1 LRGTRALKE
10 VTMDKNIIKETL
22 LSLEGAALQRAREK
36 YFDYVADARLDRRE
50 PIESDEQ
57 ARPKSSVIFPKPWTI
72 PSTITPISWT
82 S

>member
-1 LRGTRALKE
+1 
-10 VTMDKNIIKETL
+10 MDKNIIKETM
-22 LSLEGAALQRAREK
+22 LSLEGASLQSAREK
-36 YFDYVADARLDRRE
+36 YFDYFADARLDRSE

-57 ARPKSSVIFPKPWTI
+57 ARGEIASVLSEWTI

>member
-1 LRGTRALKE
+1 
-10 VTMDKNIIKETL
+10 MDKNIIKETM
-22 LSLEGAALQRAREK
+22 LSLEGAAVQNARER
-36 YFDYVADARLDRRE
+36 YFDYIVGASFDQSE

-57 ARPKSSVIFPKPWTI
+57 AQAEMPVTFPKPWTI